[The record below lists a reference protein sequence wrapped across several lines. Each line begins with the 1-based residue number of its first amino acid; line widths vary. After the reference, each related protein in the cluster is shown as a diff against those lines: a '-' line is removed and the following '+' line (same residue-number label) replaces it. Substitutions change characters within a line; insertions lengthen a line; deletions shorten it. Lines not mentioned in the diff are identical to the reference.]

1 LDDRRIRPTIE
12 AGMSSSKKDPFPSNP
27 FNDPPQV
34 LEDEDIMTVV
44 DDRPRQPSPPA
55 LTPMRPPS
63 GRGKILLAGAAG
75 IAAIAGLAG
84 FCWKTHKAR
93 GAAETELATLRDQNR
108 ALSDALE
115 LHRASSVDLGGK
127 LESCTEELEEGK
139 ATLKST
145 DARVVALE
153 EKLSDTKGAVAESRQ
168 QLKEFEAVTRQFQRM
183 IDSGQLEVIFRR
195 GQMIVKLPARVLF
208 ASGSAEVSEGGQK
221 ALAEVAKILRKMRQR
236 RFTVAGHT
244 DNVPISKPF
253 KNNWELSAAR
263 AVSVVEVLTGRGMRA
278 ASLAAAGYGPYAPIA
293 TNRTAAGRQINRRI
307 EIILEPELRPLPKQL
322 RQKTAK
328 KTAKKPAAK
337 KPQAKK

>member
-1 LDDRRIRPTIE
+1 LDGRPIRPTIE
-12 AGMSSSKKDPFPSNP
+12 AGMSTSKKDPFPSNP
-27 FNDPPQV
+27 FGPPQV
-34 LEDEDIMTVV
+34 LEDEDLMTMV
-44 DDRPRQPSPPA
+44 DERPRQKPPT
-55 LTPMRPPS
+55 LTPMRPPGS
-63 GRGKILLAGAAG
+63 RGKILLAGAVG

-84 FCWKTHKAR
+84 FGWKTHKAR
-93 GAAETELATLRDQNR
+93 GAAESELATLRDQNR
-108 ALSDALE
+108 SLSDALE

-127 LESCTEELEEGK
+127 LESCSEELEEGK

-145 DARVVALE
+145 DAQVVALE

-168 QLKEFEAVTRQFQRM
+168 QIREFEAVTRQFQRM

-208 ASGSAEVSEGGQK
+208 DSGSAEVSAGGQK
-221 ALAEVAKILRKMRQR
+221 ALGEVAKILRKMRKR

-263 AVSVVEVLTGRGMRA
+263 AVSVVDVLTRRGMRG

-293 TNRTAAGRQINRRI
+293 TNRTGAGRQINRRI

-322 RQKTAK
+322 RK
-328 KTAKKPAAK
+328 KTAKKPAK
-337 KPQAKK
+337 KPAATKKAQAKK